1 MYFTLDSKTFKK
13 KRITHS
19 CQINEEKHVK
29 SARHL
34 SEKFL
39 NTNGLDDLAEHALNH
54 ITKIFLHF
62 LKYKVE
68 KINLNKYL
76 NKDSSVCLEFIV
88 TPKYQNKVN
97 KKTKIKSQLINTFS
111 LDKFFLEN
119 FKFIII

>member
-1 MYFTLDSKTFKK
+1 MYLTLDSKTLKRKK
-13 KRITHS
+13 ITHS
-19 CQINEEKHVK
+19 CQITEEKHVK

-39 NTNGLDDLAEHALNH
+39 NTNDLNDLAEHAYNH
-54 ITKIFLHF
+54 LTKIFLHF
-62 LKYKVE
+62 LKHKVE

-76 NKDSSVCLEFIV
+76 NNDNSVSLEFIV
-88 TPKYQNKVN
+88 TPKYKNKIN
-97 KKTKIKSQLINTFS
+97 EKTKIKGQLTKTFS

>member
-1 MYFTLDSKTFKK
+1 MYFTLDSKTL
-13 KRITHS
+13 KRKNISHSYQIT
-19 CQINEEKHVK
+19 EEKHVK

-39 NTNGLDDLAEHALNH
+39 NTNDLNDLAEHAYNH
-54 ITKIFLHF
+54 LTKIFLHF
-62 LKYKVE
+62 LKHKVE

-76 NKDSSVCLEFIV
+76 NNDNSVCLEFIV

-97 KKTKIKSQLINTFS
+97 EKTKINSQLTKTFS
-111 LDKFFLEN
+111 LDNFFLEN

>member
-1 MYFTLDSKTFKK
+1 MYFTLDSKTLKK
-13 KRITHS
+13 KKITHS

-39 NTNGLDDLAEHALNH
+39 NTNGLDDLAEHANDHL
-54 ITKIFLHF
+54 IKIFLHF

-76 NKDSSVCLEFIV
+76 NNDNSVSLEFIV
-88 TPKYQNKVN
+88 TPKYKNKIN
-97 KKTKIKSQLINTFS
+97 EKTKIKGQLTKTFS

>member
-1 MYFTLDSKTFKK
+1 M
-13 KRITHS
+13 
-19 CQINEEKHVK
+19 
-29 SARHL
+29 

-39 NTNGLDDLAEHALNH
+39 NINGLDDLEEHALNH

-76 NKDSSVCLEFIV
+76 NNDNSVCLEFTV
-88 TPKYQNKVN
+88 TPKYRNKVN
-97 KKTKIKSQLINTFS
+97 KKTKIKSQLTNTFS

-119 FKFIII
+119 FKFVII